1 MVTRHA
7 SALRHRAFFFL
18 QRCNFYGSAALP
30 PLFLAAGVWWWLRYP
45 FAPLPA
51 ALLGTA
57 ALLLAWARFVEPHL
71 LLRTRH
77 ARIPAG
83 FSGAVALV
91 ADLHVGVFKGVRFMR
106 RLVRRVNA
114 LEGIE
119 ALLIAGDFT
128 YLPHRSLRELCAP
141 LREVR
146 VPVYAVLGNHDLERP
161 GPPVRAALL
170 DALREAGVRVV
181 EGKTVAHDHW
191 VLAGVGDH
199 LAGEDDLSVLVRARA
214 HEKPVVA
221 LLHNPD
227 STLRYSTRVRA
238 EVTLAGHTHGGQI
251 RLPLLYR
258 AVIPT
263 RGAFDRGL
271 VALRYT
277 TLYITSGLG
286 EVGLPLRLFNP
297 PVVERVEFLE

>member
-1 MVTRHA
+1 MVMKKA
-7 SALRHRAFFFL
+7 SALRHRAFLFL
-18 QRCNFYGSAALP
+18 QRCHFYGSAALP

-45 FAPLPA
+45 SAPLPA
-51 ALLGTA
+51 ALLGVA
-57 ALLLAWARFVEPHL
+57 ALLLAWARFVEPYW
-71 LLRTRH
+71 LLRTKHVRL
-77 ARIPAG
+77 PAG
-83 FSGAVALV
+83 FPGAVALV
-91 ADLHVGVFKGVRFMR
+91 ADLHVGVFKGARFMR
-106 RLVRRVNA
+106 RLVRCVNA

-128 YLPHRSLRELCAP
+128 YLPHRPLRELCAP

-161 GPPVRAALL
+161 GPPVRNELL

-181 EGKTVAHDHW
+181 EGETVAHDRW

-199 LAGEDDLSVLVRARA
+199 LAGEDDLSVLAQARA
-214 HEKPVVA
+214 YEKPVVA

-227 STLRYSTRVRA
+227 STLRYSTRARA

-251 RLPLLYR
+251 RVPLLYR

-271 VALRYT
+271 VTLRHT
-277 TLYITSGLG
+277 MLYITSGAG
-286 EVGLPLRLFNP
+286 EVGMPLRLFNP
-297 PVVERVEFLE
+297 PVVERVEFYE